1 MIKLNNRDIIQSEQ
15 LKRNGRIP
23 ESSRSIR
30 LLYNLIGQE
39 LSCLKHKRVL
49 PIAMV
54 GLLLSGCG
62 SLPAFV
68 GTSASTYE
76 TYKTITFTKTGAD
89 IALAAND
96 MPTTNDYALS
106 KITGYDCKVSR
117 VLDEGLEAVCQSIK
131 VHAPDGT
138 TINKNKEKK

>member
-1 MIKLNNRDIIQSEQ
+1 MQKLNNRDIIQSEQ
-15 LKRNGRIP
+15 LKHNGRIP
-23 ESSRSIR
+23 ESNKSIR
-30 LLYNLIGQE
+30 LLYNLIGQVF
-39 LSCLKHKRVL
+39 SCLKHKKVL
-49 PIAMV
+49 PIATT
-54 GLLLSGCG
+54 GLLLSACG

-89 IALAAND
+89 VALAAND

-117 VLDEGLEAVCQSIK
+117 VLEEGLEAVCQSIEI
-131 VHAPDGT
+131 HAPDG

>member
-1 MIKLNNRDIIQSEQ
+1 M
-15 LKRNGRIP
+15 
-23 ESSRSIR
+23 
-30 LLYNLIGQE
+30 
-39 LSCLKHKRVL
+39 
-49 PIAMV
+49 IAMV

-76 TYKTITFTKTGAD
+76 TYKTLTVTKTGAD
-89 IALAAND
+89 VALAAND

-117 VLDEGLEAVCQSIK
+117 MLEDGLEAVCQSIK

-138 TINKNKEKK
+138 IKKEKK

>member
-1 MIKLNNRDIIQSEQ
+1 MTRTMLNQKNKILEWH
-15 LKRNGRIP
+15 KGRINWFKRKTGI
-23 ESSRSIR
+23 SDYG
-30 LLYNLIGQE
+30 LLWYSFFKGVLIGA
-39 LSCLKHKRVL
+39 V
-49 PIAMV
+49 II
-54 GLLLSGCG
+54 LLTGCG
-62 SLPAFV
+62 TLPAVV

-89 IALAAND
+89 VALAAND

-117 VLDEGLEAVCQSIK
+117 VLEEGLEAVCQSIEI
-131 VHAPDGT
+131 HAPDG